1 MFDCNRETANRNPQ
15 LLLEHL
21 TWTSGLY

>member
-1 MFDCNRETANRNPQ
+1 MTYRKTSNSSPQ

-21 TWTSGLY
+21 T